1 MLSLRLCLLDM
12 KYDIDFVQFTVYLVV
27 KHSNSDTIYI
37 LIYLDVWKRVE
48 SKHCV
53 CVCGKAEDT

>member
-1 MLSLRLCLLDM
+1 M

-53 CVCGKAEDT
+53 CVCGKGEDT